1 MRKELTEMTLEELWQ
16 LFPIILT
23 EHKSYWADWY
33 REEIS
38 LLKSLLPKDVE
49 YHHIGSTAID
59 GIMAKPIID
68 ILIVVNSSD
77 NLHNVA
83 NILQKQGY
91 IIMSTIDKRISLN
104 KGYST
109 KGFEE
114 RVFHLHLRLAGD
126 TDEIYF
132 RDYLKMHQ
140 DIAKEYEKLK
150 LSLFEKYRN
159 NRDAYTEK
167 KTEFVTFYTKLAKQR
182 FLPNNNGR

>member
-33 REEIS
+33 RE
-38 LLKSLLPKDVE
+38 
-49 YHHIGSTAID
+49 D